1 MKPKHIKSVSK
12 TPLNACQ
19 CVYCTNVNEKLKVL
33 CIPGLNNEQDVYKKL
48 ICKKTR
54 RFRNQKCI
62 FQICTRCKNWEN
74 KLKLLACKLDMK
86 KMVSWKTWQYVDYTQ
101 TSGKIVSKRMLIIK
115 HGPVHT
121 CLKEFIGTDIL
132 KPGLSLTFVKHYF
145 THSFQFQVYL
155 YCKECLKPGLSVVV

>member
-1 MKPKHIKSVSK
+1 MRQTIEAHKKFVREHPYIKLSPTTFNRWKPKHIKSVSK

-33 CIPGLNNEQDVYKKL
+33 CIPGLNNEQDVYKTL

-74 KLKLLACKLDMK
+74 KLNLLACKLDMK
-86 KMVSWKTWQYVDYTQ
+86 K
-101 TSGKIVSKRMLIIK
+101 IV
-115 HGPVHT
+115 T
-121 CLKEFIGTDIL
+121 
-132 KPGLSLTFVKHYF
+132 
-145 THSFQFQVYL
+145 
-155 YCKECLKPGLSVVV
+155 